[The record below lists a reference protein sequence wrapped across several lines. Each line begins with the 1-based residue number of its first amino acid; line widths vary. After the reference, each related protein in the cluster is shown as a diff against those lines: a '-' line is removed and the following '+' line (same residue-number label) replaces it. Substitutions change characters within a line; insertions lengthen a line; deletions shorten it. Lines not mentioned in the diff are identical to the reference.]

1 MLSKNRIRELQSLHQ
16 KKFRQKDNLF
26 IAEGRKIVAELIN
39 SSFSVTQLYA
49 TSEFIKAQN
58 SSHLARIEVVEELSL
73 EELQKISVLQQ
84 AQDALA
90 VCKVPEVSE
99 PVIKVDGL
107 YLFLD
112 SIRDP
117 GNLGTLIRVCEWFNV
132 DGLFMSQDCVE
143 WTNPKVI
150 QASMG
155 SFIRVQPIAVKDD
168 FWTHLPADISV
179 ISADLD
185 GDNLYTDSN
194 PPQGILIISSES
206 HGLSPHLEEF
216 VKRKIHIPAIK
227 SGAESL
233 NAAIAAS
240 IILSDF
246 TRRRHWQ

>member
-26 IAEGRKIVAELIN
+26 IAEGRKIVSELVN

-49 TSEFIKAQN
+49 TSEFINAQN
-58 SSHLARIEVVEELSL
+58 ISQIKRIEVVEELTL
-73 EELQKISVLQQ
+73 EELQKISNLQQ

-90 VCKVPEVSE
+90 VCKTPEDSE
-99 PVIKVDGL
+99 PVFKADGL

-117 GNLGTLIRVCEWFNV
+117 GNLGTLIRLSEWFNL
-132 DGLFMSQDCVE
+132 DGIFLSQDCVE

-155 SFIRVQPIAVKDD
+155 SFIRMQPISVGED
-168 FWTHLPADISV
+168 FWTSIPKDLSV

-206 HGLSPHLEEF
+206 HGLSSDLKEF
-216 VKRKIHIPAIK
+216 VNRKIHIPAVK
-227 SGAESL
+227 KGAESL